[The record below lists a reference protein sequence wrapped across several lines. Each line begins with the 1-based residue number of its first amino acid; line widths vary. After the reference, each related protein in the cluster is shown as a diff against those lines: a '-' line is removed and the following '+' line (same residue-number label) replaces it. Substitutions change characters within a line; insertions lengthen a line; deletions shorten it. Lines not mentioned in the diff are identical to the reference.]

1 MTFETLNC
9 CAVAGSLDVHDAN
22 VCYKHDMC
30 ATGLSLELELGLA
43 IKCGALRRG
52 YACLAALLAGCT
64 DRVLLSRFT
73 AWTGRDKDP
82 DAPEPLPGEIDE
94 DPFGKASQS
103 NPGAP
108 AGAPKV
114 RYRM

>member
-1 MTFETLNC
+1 M
-9 CAVAGSLDVHDAN
+9 
-22 VCYKHDMC
+22 
-30 ATGLSLELELGLA
+30 ELELGLA

-73 AWTGRDKDP
+73 AWNGRDKDP
-82 DAPEPLPGEIDE
+82 DAPEPLPGEQDA
-94 DPFGKASQS
+94 DPFGKSTQDAS
-103 NPGAP
+103 AP

-114 RYRM
+114 RPVLLRS